1 MGEINVTPL
10 VDVMLVLV
18 VIFILAAPLLASSIR
33 LELPRAA
40 SAQPGVAA
48 SAISVVLDK
57 AGEVF
62 VNDAPV
68 AADALAE
75 RLKNLAAQQ
84 PDAELQLRADAAVP
98 YGRVVEIIGMAQ
110 AAGLARIGFA
120 AQPEYSRKR

>member
-1 MGEINVTPL
+1 
-10 VDVMLVLV
+10 VMLVLV